1 MKERLD
7 WLRRM
12 PTKWRILLGSQA
24 LLFMVALRIRMKDI
38 NRSRE
43 LALHREAAQQQAA
56 QQQAG
61 VADNNKSS

>member
-24 LLFMVALRIRMKDI
+24 LVFMVALRFRVKDI

-43 LALHREAAQQQAA
+43 LALQREAAQQQ
-56 QQQAG
+56 QPTQANVG
-61 VADNNKSS
+61 GNNEKSS